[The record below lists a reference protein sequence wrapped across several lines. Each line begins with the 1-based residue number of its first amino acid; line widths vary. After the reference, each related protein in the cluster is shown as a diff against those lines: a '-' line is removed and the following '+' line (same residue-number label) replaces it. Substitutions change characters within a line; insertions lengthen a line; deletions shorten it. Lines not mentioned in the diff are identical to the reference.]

1 MKLIIIVL
9 LIIIHSPLLSKE
21 LICKFEEVY
30 ADGNIQSGSILLK
43 DQSIRYQ
50 YSDKQLFT
58 IIHHKNN
65 TFVVR
70 NDDIQV
76 IQKLNQDKNLI
87 DEIFFLFNQE
97 KVKNR
102 EYSKDQLEIKAEKSL
117 NTNFYKRI
125 SIVQN
130 EMKLSIYFNS
140 CEYLKIPIRY
150 FNHNPLEEFIN

>member
-1 MKLIIIVL
+1 MKFIIIVL
-9 LIIIHSPLLSKE
+9 LLILHNTLFSKE
-21 LICKFEEVY
+21 LICNFEEVY
-30 ADGNIQSGSILLK
+30 ADGNIQSGLILLK

-58 IIHHKNN
+58 IIHHKDN

-76 IQKLNQDKNLI
+76 VQKLTQDQDLI

-97 KVKNR
+97 KAENH
-102 EYSKDQLEIKAEKSL
+102 EYNKDQLLIKAEKSF
-117 NTNFYKRI
+117 NMNFYKRI
-125 SIVQN
+125 SIIQN

-140 CEYLKIPIRY
+140 CEFLKIPIKY